1 MYCQQCGSKIPHTD
15 ARFCPNCGTPL
26 AVESE
31 QNLTEEQAE
40 ERVIENQ
47 NNESLVPT
55 MNTAEVVTSDPKRRF
70 SKSALVWPI
79 AIPVFSLVLSAG
91 SGYAYYNHQ
100 IETNKSVT
108 SLKEKAENDALKGQY
123 TQSLSSIKKA
133 KTLRP
138 NYKVLIE
145 DEEKITKAIQLESS
159 LKEIS
164 NSLKTQQIDK
174 ADSQINKLKVTLQTL
189 KGPLYTRLNKQ
200 LDEKS
205 TTLAVAKIKVE
216 INHLN
221 TVEELAGKLNALSS
235 LSSSETDEVKRLI
248 LAKVVELTTKAA
260 ETQLGE
266 KNFTEAMTTVD
277 KGLEYAANDTKLLSF
292 KERIKNEHASFEKAE
307 QARIQKAI
315 EVAAQEDLNNH
326 TTAVTV
332 DNLNVYTDEYG
343 DLHIEGDLK
352 NHATVPISS
361 IKLYYTVY
369 DVNGDSLG
377 TDYTYG
383 DPFDLEP
390 GENGSFD
397 DYQYGV
403 YQDCTVKITRITW
416 ELN

>member
-1 MYCQQCGSKIPHTD
+1 MYCQQCGSKIPDTD
-15 ARFCPNCGTPL
+15 ARFCPNCGTQL
-26 AVESE
+26 AVEPKQKS
-31 QNLTEEQAE
+31 TEEQAE
-40 ERVIENQ
+40 ERVIENP
-47 NNESLVPT
+47 NNGPLVAII
-55 MNTAEVVTSDPKRRF
+55 NTAEEETRVQKRRF
-70 SKSALVWPI
+70 IKSALVWPI
-79 AIPVFSLVLSAG
+79 AIPVFSLVISAG
-91 SGYAYYNHQ
+91 SGYAYYSHQ

-123 TQSLSSIKKA
+123 AQALSSIKKA

-145 DEEKITKAIQLESS
+145 DEEKITKAIKAESS

-174 ADSQINKLKVTLQTL
+174 ADSQINKLKITLQTL
-189 KGPLYTRLNKQ
+189 KGPLYALLNNQ
-200 LDEKS
+200 LEEKS

-221 TVEELAGKLNALSS
+221 TVEELAGKLNTLSS

-248 LAKVVELTTKAA
+248 LTKVVELTTKAA

-292 KERIKNEHASFEKAE
+292 KDRIKGEQASFEKAE
-307 QARIQKAI
+307 QERIQKAI

-326 TTAVTV
+326 TAAVTI

-343 DLHIEGDLK
+343 DLHITGDLK
-352 NHATVPISS
+352 NHATVSISS
-361 IKLYYTVY
+361 IKIYYTVY

-383 DPFDLEP
+383 DPFYLEP

-397 DYQYGV
+397 NYQYGV
-403 YQDCTVKITRITW
+403 YQDCTVKITKITW
-416 ELN
+416 ELD